1 MSNDYK
7 IPNVTIYIRDF
18 ILCKNSTFA
27 IMKTSTLRSDL
38 LLLLSAIIW
47 GLAFVA
53 QRIGM
58 DYVGPFTFTGV
69 RFLLGGL
76 SLIPILYFFP
86 HTSPYTK
93 TKPLSLFWQKWGGLL
108 AGLFLFSGISLQQIG
123 LQYTTAGK
131 TGFLT
136 GLYVVLVPIFGLAL
150 HHKTGTGTWIGA
162 GLALWGMYFLSVTGD
177 FQISQGDILIII
189 STVFWA
195 FHVLIIGW
203 LSPYNHPI
211 KLSIQ
216 QFMTAGA
223 ISLLIAFA
231 IENVELSTILQ
242 AGIPLL
248 YGGLFSVGVAFT
260 LQVVVQKTAHPAHA
274 AIIMSLETV
283 FAAFGGWLL
292 LNEHLSAR
300 ALLGCLLML

>member
-1 MSNDYK
+1 
-7 IPNVTIYIRDF
+7 
-18 ILCKNSTFA
+18 
-27 IMKTSTLRSDL
+27 MKTSTLRSDL
-38 LLLLSAIIW
+38 LLLLSAMIW

-58 DYVGPFTFTGV
+58 DYVGPFTYSGV
-69 RFLLGGL
+69 RFLLGGV
-76 SLIPILYFFP
+76 SLIPLLYIFPYSAP
-86 HTSPYTK
+86 HTK
-93 TKPLSLFWQKWGGLL
+93 KKPLSPFWIKWGGVL
-108 AGLFLFSGISLQQIG
+108 AGLILCTGMGLQQYG
-123 LQYTTAGK
+123 LQYTSAGK

-136 GLYVVLVPIFGLAL
+136 GLYVVLVPVFGLVVR
-150 HHKTGTGTWIGA
+150 HKTGPGAWIGVF
-162 GLALWGMYFLSVTGD
+162 LAVSGMYFLSVTGN
-177 FQISQGDILIII
+177 FHISRGDLLIIL

-195 FHVLIIGW
+195 FHVLTIGW

-216 QFMTAGA
+216 QFLTAGL

-231 IENVELSTILQ
+231 IETVKISSIWQ
-242 AGIPLL
+242 AAIPIL
-248 YGGLFSVGVAFT
+248 YGGLFSVGIAFT

-292 LNEHLSAR
+292 LNEHLSSR
-300 ALLGCLLML
+300 ALFGCALMLSGMIFAQLNDRLFKPELFRKK

>member
-1 MSNDYK
+1 
-7 IPNVTIYIRDF
+7 
-18 ILCKNSTFA
+18 
-27 IMKTSTLRSDL
+27 MKTSTLRSDL
-38 LLLLSAIIW
+38 LLLLCAMIW

-53 QRIGM
+53 QRVGM
-58 DYVGPFTFTGV
+58 EYVGPFTFSGV
-69 RFLLGGL
+69 RFILGGL
-76 SLIPILYFFP
+76 SLVPLLYIFP
-86 HTSPYTK
+86 HTAPNTNP
-93 TKPLSLFWQKWGGLL
+93 KPLSLFWQKWGGLL
-108 AGLFLFSGISLQQIG
+108 AGLFLFAGISLQQIG

-131 TGFLT
+131 TGFIT
-136 GLYVVLVPIFGLAL
+136 GLYVVLVPIFGLLL
-150 HHKTGTGTWIGA
+150 HQKTGTGTWIGA
-162 GLALWGMYFLSVTGD
+162 GLAVWGMYFLSVTD
-177 FQISQGDILIII
+177 NFQISRGDLLIVL

-195 FHVLIIGW
+195 FHVLTIGW

-216 QFMTAGA
+216 QFMTAGV

-231 IENVELSTILQ
+231 IETVKLSTIML
-242 AGIPLL
+242 AGIPIL
-248 YGGLFSVGVAFT
+248 YGGIFSVGVAFT

-300 ALLGCLLML
+300 ALFGCLLMLCGMIFAQLNKRWFVKIKNLAPSSN

>member
-1 MSNDYK
+1 
-7 IPNVTIYIRDF
+7 
-18 ILCKNSTFA
+18 
-27 IMKTSTLRSDL
+27 MKTSTLRSDL
-38 LLLLSAIIW
+38 LLLLTAMIW

-53 QRIGM
+53 QRVGM
-58 DYVGPFTFTGV
+58 EHVGPYTFTGV
-69 RFLLGGL
+69 RFLLGGF
-76 SLIPILYFFP
+76 SLIPLLYLF
-86 HTSPYTK
+86 PYTAPYAK
-93 TKPLSLFWQKWGGLL
+93 IKPLSLFWQKWGGVL
-108 AGLFLFSGISLQQIG
+108 AGLFLFAGISLQQIG

-131 TGFLT
+131 TGFIT

-150 HHKTGTGTWIGA
+150 HHKTGPGTWMGA
-162 GLALWGMYFLSVTGD
+162 GLAVCGMYFLSVTGN
-177 FQISQGDILIII
+177 FQILRGDLLIII

-195 FHVLIIGW
+195 FHVLTIGW

-216 QFMTAGA
+216 QFLTTGV

-231 IENVELSTILQ
+231 IETVKISTILQ
-242 AGIPLL
+242 AGIPIL
-248 YGGLFSVGVAFT
+248 YGGLISVGVAYT

-283 FAAFGGWLL
+283 FAAFGGWLM

-300 ALLGCLLML
+300 ALFGCVLMLCGMIFAQLNDRLFIKIRR